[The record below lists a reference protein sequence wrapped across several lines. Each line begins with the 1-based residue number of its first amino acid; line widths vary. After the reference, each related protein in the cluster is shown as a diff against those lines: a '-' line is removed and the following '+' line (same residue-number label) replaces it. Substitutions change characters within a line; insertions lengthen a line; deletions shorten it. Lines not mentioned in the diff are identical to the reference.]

1 MAPRFDMSVYCS
13 GTHWKGHNIYAQA
26 YTYIIGFVYIN
37 QTPRRE
43 TNQPKHFEIFFWP
56 HMIRILLPA
65 NINFST
71 PTAKAKAILREYF
84 PRISK
89 HPTFSICFR
98 HNTRACAMFSES
110 SENKL
115 SSEVHLVAVELK
127 FWRKI
132 RILTNLTAEEKKCFS
147 LPTGQYPGYP
157 VKRKTVQF

>member
-1 MAPRFDMSVYCS
+1 
-13 GTHWKGHNIYAQA
+13 
-26 YTYIIGFVYIN
+26 
-37 QTPRRE
+37 
-43 TNQPKHFEIFFWP
+43 
-56 HMIRILLPA
+56 MIRILLPA

-110 SENKL
+110 WENNLL
-115 SSEVHLVAVELK
+115 SPVHLVAVELK

-132 RILTNLTAEEKKCFS
+132 RILTNLTAEKNNGS
-147 LPTGQYPGYP
+147 AYPGYP
-157 VKRKTVQF
+157 VKRKTVQFWGKNNPQFVFSQWEKIGISSSLCLMGSEKKLFAVGFESTLWSQL